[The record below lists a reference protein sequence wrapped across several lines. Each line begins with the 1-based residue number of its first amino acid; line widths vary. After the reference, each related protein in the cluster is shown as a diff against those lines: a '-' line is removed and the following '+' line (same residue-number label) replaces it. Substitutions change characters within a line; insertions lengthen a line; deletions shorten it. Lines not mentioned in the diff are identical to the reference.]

1 MWAAVSSLAL
11 GAALSLALRV
21 GAQTLLVQH
30 HELPKGFPHTFPPGS
45 IPWQTFAAGYG
56 LHGNEEKNSFIWRE
70 TQQVVCTA

>member
-11 GAALSLALRV
+11 GAALSLAPRV

-30 HELPKGFPHTFPPGS
+30 HELPKVFLTLSPQAVTHGRPL
-45 IPWQTFAAGYG
+45 QLDG